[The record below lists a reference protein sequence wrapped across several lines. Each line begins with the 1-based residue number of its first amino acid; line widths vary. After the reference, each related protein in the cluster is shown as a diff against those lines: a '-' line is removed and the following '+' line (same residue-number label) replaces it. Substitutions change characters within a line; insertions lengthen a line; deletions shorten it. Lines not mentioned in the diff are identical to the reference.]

1 MEKYIPFE
9 NLLDNLFDGVYYVDA
24 RRKITFWN
32 KAAERITG
40 FSKDEVVGNAC
51 YENILRHID
60 AAGREL
66 CLNGCPLHQT
76 LQDGEMREARVFL
89 HHKNGHRV
97 PVHVRISPIRDEAG
111 RIIGGVEIFSDNSRE
126 RNTLQELERSRQE
139 MFLDPLLGIGNRRFA
154 EVVFESRLF
163 ELKAFQT
170 PFCAALLDLDNFK
183 EINDSLGHNIGDEV
197 LKMVVRSVENILRDL
212 DFIIRWGGDE
222 FFLLLPGVDGP
233 GLEEVLERVL
243 LFIDKSFLVRD
254 GREITVSAS
263 IGATLARPDDTLEG
277 IVARVDELMYRSK
290 GGGKKRYTIG

>member
-222 FFLLLPGVDGP
+222 FLLLLPGVDGP

-263 IGATLARPDDTLEG
+263 IGATLVRPDDTLEG
-277 IVARVDELMYRSK
+277 VVARVDELMYRSK